1 MSAAQQHFSQPRY
14 AGARRVCTLAQLAQI
29 ALATAILVALPA
41 ISSAQPDSS
50 GQQTRGRPAAKA
62 EQSAAK
68 QHLNAARKDLSL
80 LAGAQVGPDASTKI
94 AAVQNHFLT
103 IERDYIAGKDTWA
116 AELANL
122 ERALADLI
130 GADLPSVT
138 APAEPVGTS
147 GAGLD
152 PTVRKRLESFRT
164 HVKAFAAAASTAP
177 AAPAAPARPSPQP
190 PAPPPATAPASPPPS
205 EPPPA
210 APAPP
215 PPATAAPPSPPT
227 PTTIPSP
234 PGTTATMTSK
244 PDPAAPANTQ
254 TEIKHTMPPHVML
267 TVDDLNA
274 LNDQLAKLERLV
286 ESLAGS
292 NVDAAKIQEMK
303 AAVEQ
308 ITAILR
314 SKK

>member
-1 MSAAQQHFSQPRY
+1 MSAVERW
-14 AGARRVCTLAQLAQI
+14 TLALAI
-29 ALATAILVALPA
+29 AMLVALPA
-41 ISSAQPDSS
+41 IGSAQPDVSE
-50 GQQTRGRPAAKA
+50 QQTGGRPAAKA

-103 IERDYIAGKDTWA
+103 IERDYMAGKDTWA
-116 AELANL
+116 AELTNL

-164 HVKAFAAAASTAP
+164 HMKAFAAAASTAP
-177 AAPAAPARPSPQP
+177 
-190 PAPPPATAPASPPPS
+190 PAPP
-205 EPPPA
+205 
-210 APAPP
+210 PP
-215 PPATAAPPSPPT
+215 PPATAAPPSP
-227 PTTIPSP
+227 TTIPASP

-267 TVDDLNA
+267 TIDDLNA

-286 ESLAGS
+286 DQALGISPAGAPTGAPGTTGETLT
-292 NVDAAKIQEMK
+292 VDRAKLQEMQ
-303 AAVEQ
+303 AAIEQ